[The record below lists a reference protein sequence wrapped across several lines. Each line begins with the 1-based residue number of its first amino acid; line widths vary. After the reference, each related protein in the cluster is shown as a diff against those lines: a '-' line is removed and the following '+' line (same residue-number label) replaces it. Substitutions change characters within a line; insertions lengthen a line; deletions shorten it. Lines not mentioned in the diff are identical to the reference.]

1 MPRSAT
7 TLRADERLLPFKG
20 GSLGARGIYAHSS
33 IYPYIVAR
41 GPFCYKGA
49 LFSGASY
56 PGRSGCIAY
65 GSLED
70 VSSDGLAKV

>member
-1 MPRSAT
+1 
-7 TLRADERLLPFKG
+7 LRADARQHLFRG
-20 GSLGARGIYAHSS
+20 RSLGARGMDADSS
-33 IYPYIVAR
+33 IYPYIVAS

-70 VSSDGLAKV
+70 VSSDGLAKA